1 MADNRELALETWW
14 RYQYLRDN
22 GHLKYVQKVKKCENF
37 FAGVQWEKADL
48 ETLKQ
53 QRRPALTINKIL
65 STLSNITGEQIFN
78 RTEVSFRPRRAGAT
92 EETAEALTRI
102 FMQIADNNQLQ
113 WVRTDIYMD
122 GLIGSR
128 GFFDCRL
135 GFSDSLQG
143 EARIT
148 QLNPKN
154 VLIDSDASTYD
165 PDGWNDVI
173 ITKWLSLD
181 EIEMVYGEEWRKK
194 LENQTAE
201 MTPYS
206 YDESD
211 WERDQFGS
219 PPSETHAFMDPS
231 SQPKLRVVRVL
242 ERQWKKLHNREH
254 FVHIPTGEIRE
265 IPEGWTPE
273 DTVAF
278 LEQNDEY
285 TTIKRTTPR
294 IRWTV
299 CAGREVLHDD
309 WSPYNHFTVVPFF
322 PYFRR
327 GKTIGLVE
335 NLLGPQEL
343 LNKVSSQELHV
354 VNTTAN
360 SGWKIKA
367 DSLRNMSAAELEER
381 GAQTGIVLELEDIND
396 AEKIQP
402 NQIPTGLERVS
413 YKAEEHIKTI
423 SGVPDA
429 ATGFSRED
437 VSAKALKAN
446 QVRANA
452 NFAVVQD
459 NLNRTDYFLARSLL
473 DIVQTYYTEERL
485 MYITTDPLRM
495 KSEPFKVNEVSPE
508 GEILK
513 DLTLGEYDIVV
524 TNQPDRDTLE
534 DSTFAQAAE
543 MRKELNVNI
552 PDSVLIQSSR
562 LPDKAKVIEAIQAE
576 ANSEAAQQEQQ
587 LARAERE
594 ANVKAT
600 LSGANRDDADSQLK
614 QIKAQQDAA
623 NLRSPVSP
631 EAQLRVEAD
640 LAGRKYDT
648 DMNAMLER
656 EKMQYGLTIEQ
667 MRLEAAKAKQA
678 QQAKKAKAKKPE
690 PKKEKTSAK

>member
-1 MADNRELALETWW
+1 MADKQKLALETWW

-22 GHLKYVQKVKKCENF
+22 GHLKYVQKAKKCENF
-37 FAGVQWEKADL
+37 FAGIQWERDDL
-48 ETLKQ
+48 EALKEQ
-53 QRRPALTINKIL
+53 KRPALTINKIL

-92 EETAEALTRI
+92 EDTAQALTRI
-102 FMQIADNNQLQ
+102 FMQIGDNNQLP
-113 WVRTDIYMD
+113 WSRTDVYLD

-135 GFSDSLQG
+135 GYSDSLQG
-143 EARIT
+143 DAVIT

-154 VLIDSDASTYD
+154 VLIDSDASSYD
-165 PDGWNDVI
+165 PDEWNDVI

-181 EIEMVYGEEWRKK
+181 EVEETYGKKWRNR
-194 LENQTAE
+194 LENQSSE

-219 PPSETHAFMDPS
+219 PPSESVHFMS
-231 SQPKLRVVRVL
+231 SESPKLRVVRVL
-242 ERQWKKLHNREH
+242 ERQWKKLHTREH
-254 FVHIPTGEIRE
+254 FVHVPTGEIRE
-265 IPEGWTPE
+265 IPEGW
-273 DTVAF
+273 VADDVNFF
-278 LEQNDEY
+278 LEQNQDY
-285 TTIKRTTPR
+285 TTIKRTAPR

-309 WSPYNHFTVVPFF
+309 WSPYEHFTVVPFF

-360 SGWKIKA
+360 SGWKVKGG
-367 DSLRNMSAAELEER
+367 SLQNMTAAELEAR
-381 GAQTGIVLELEDIND
+381 GAQTGIVLELDEIDD
-396 AEKIQP
+396 AEKINP
-402 NQIPTGLERVS
+402 NQVPTGLERVS

-423 SGVPDA
+423 SGLPDA
-429 ATGFSRED
+429 STGFSRED

-446 QVRANA
+446 QTRAST

-459 NLNRTDYFLARSLL
+459 NLNRTDYYLARNLL
-473 DIVQTYYTEERL
+473 NLVQTYYTEERML
-485 MYITTDPLRM
+485 FITTDPLR
-495 KSEPFKVNEVSPE
+495 KDSEEFTVNEVTPE
-508 GEILK
+508 GNIIK
-513 DLTLGEYDIVV
+513 DLTLGEYAIVV

-562 LPDKAKVIEAIQAE
+562 LPDKEKVIEAIE
-576 ANSEAAQQEQQ
+576 SESNSEEAQQQKQIDQERQI
-587 LARAERE
+587 AE
-594 ANVKAT
+594 VGKIKSDT
-600 LSGANRDDADSQLK
+600 NRDNADSQVK
-614 QIKAQQDAA
+614 MVKAQQDSV
-623 NLRSPVSP
+623 NLQRPIPP
-631 EAQLRVEAD
+631 ETQLRVEAE
-640 LAGRKYDT
+640 LAAKKYEVDT
-648 DMNAMLER
+648 HAQLER
-656 EKMQYGLTIEQ
+656 EKMQNAVVLES
-667 MRLEAAKAKQA
+667 MRLKAAKEKPAA
-678 QQAKKAKAKKPE
+678 KPE
-690 PKKEKTSAK
+690 PKKKEPKK